1 MGTHFILV
9 TIAIMALASTL
20 VSALDPS
27 PLQDFCV
34 AINNSAG
41 IFYAQLYL
49 PTLCLPMFEVEDFEI

>member
-20 VSALDPS
+20 VSASDPS
-27 PLQDFCV
+27 PLQDFYV